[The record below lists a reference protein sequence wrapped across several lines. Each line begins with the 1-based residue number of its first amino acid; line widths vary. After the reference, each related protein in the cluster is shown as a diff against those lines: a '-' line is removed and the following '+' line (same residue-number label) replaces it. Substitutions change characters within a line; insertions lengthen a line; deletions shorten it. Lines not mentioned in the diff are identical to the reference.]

1 MTSEQFSA
9 WTLSW
14 RPKNEAFLREI
25 QAENS
30 NLSLKF
36 QRFVKN
42 YLRCV
47 RGIDEN
53 LKRIEEKITDLNSSK
68 VFFSLHI

>member
-25 QAENS
+25 QSGNS
-30 NLSLKF
+30 EFYNGNFKGLP
-36 QRFVKN
+36 
-42 YLRCV
+42 
-47 RGIDEN
+47 
-53 LKRIEEKITDLNSSK
+53 KI
-68 VFFSLHI
+68 I